1 MAVLDIIPKSN
12 ISLADIRDTINEKNG
27 ASATNIISTFI
38 DEDSNLNQWAR
49 YKPLKGGADFYSTLA
64 DYEAYAKTINWGLKP
79 PSGASYTGTSISDD
93 KIKQLANNM
102 WIYDKPELPTDK
114 FRVGDFRGY
123 YPKAVP
129 FIQTWPSTIE
139 VNKVV
144 SPYGY
149 IGIDTDP
156 DDSEYNLQASD
167 FSNSGTVYDLKKTK
181 LVAIVV
187 DTSGTTKLRLESS
200 DYILDSDGETQGIQ
214 LAINCRNLSS
224 GTYNV
229 YVVLKYNDGA
239 SSSSTWYSLPNRGIH
254 TLKVISDSSSAGF
267 GINDAYADVAFAP
280 SFGQTFYTANN
291 CTDGGS
297 GTKKTMRNTTGEV
310 LVRVKFTNSTSSAK
324 TLSRSSFTF
333 KALLSGTNYRQ
344 KTPEYMWSTNPSG
357 TSGSVSSVT
366 IPAKGTATVWLY
378 HSTLLSLYT
387 GTSQKADIEFT
398 ISYNGQEL
406 WGEVLYYIK
415 GATGWA

>member
-1 MAVLDIIPKSN
+1 MAVHDVIPKSN
-12 ISLADIRDTINEKNG
+12 ISLADIRDTLNEKNG

-64 DYEAYAKTINWGLKP
+64 AYEAYAKTINWGLKP
-79 PSGASYTGTSISDD
+79 PSGASYTGTSIKPE
-93 KIKQLANNM
+93 KIKELAGKS

-129 FIQTWPSTIE
+129 FIQTWPSTID

-144 SPYGY
+144 SNYGY

-156 DDSEYNLQASD
+156 DNSEYNLQASD
-167 FSNSGTVYDLKKTK
+167 FSNAGTVYDLKKTK
-181 LVAIVV
+181 LVAVV
-187 DTSGTTKLRLESS
+187 LDSSGTTKLSLESS
-200 DYILDSDGETQGIQ
+200 DYILDSNGETQGIQ
-214 LAINCRNLSS
+214 LAINCSNLSS

-229 YVVLKYNDGA
+229 YVVLKYNNGS
-239 SSSSTWYSLPNRGIH
+239 SSSSTWHSLPNGGTHLLRV
-254 TLKVISDSSSAGF
+254 TSDSAAAGF
-267 GINDAYADVAFAP
+267 KINSRYADVSFAP

-291 CTDGGS
+291 CTAGGS
-297 GTKKTMRNTTGEV
+297 GTKKTMRNNTGEV
-310 LVRVKFTNSTSSAK
+310 LVSVKFTNGTSAAK

-344 KTPEYMWSTNPSG
+344 KTPEYMWASNPSG

-387 GTSQKADIEFT
+387 GTTQTAIEFV
-398 ISYNGQEL
+398 ISCNGQEL
-406 WGEVLYYIK
+406 WDEELYYAK